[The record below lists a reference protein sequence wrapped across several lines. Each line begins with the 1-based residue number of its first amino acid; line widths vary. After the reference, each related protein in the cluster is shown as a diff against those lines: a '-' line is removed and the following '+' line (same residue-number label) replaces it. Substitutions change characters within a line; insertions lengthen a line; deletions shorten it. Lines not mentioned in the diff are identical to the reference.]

1 MNDRYGAA
9 TSGKPVAPA
18 RRIAAEVL
26 AAVRDDDAYAN
37 LLLPA
42 RIAQAGLSTV
52 DAALATELT
61 YGTLRM
67 QGRYDHIIRIAANR
81 EVSAIDPQVLDVLRL
96 GVHQLLATRIPPH
109 AAVGDT
115 VTLAPRKATGFV
127 NGVLRTIARST
138 PAEWDARLAEG
149 LSGDALLAA
158 DYSHPVWVIEAF
170 RAALKA
176 DGRSRE
182 LDDLLEADNAAP
194 SVSLVALPG
203 LSRVDELGDAGIL
216 SPTAARAPSG
226 IRPTSRPSRPDGRGC
241 RTRDPRLRPSS

>member
-18 RRIAAEVL
+18 RRIAADVL

-42 RIAQAGLSTV
+42 RIAQANLSTV

-81 EVSAIDPQVLDVLRL
+81 EVTAIDPQVLDVLRL

-115 VTLAPRKATGFV
+115 VTLAPRKATGF
-127 NGVLRTIARST
+127 RQR
-138 PAEWDARLAEG
+138 
-149 LSGDALLAA
+149 
-158 DYSHPVWVIEAF
+158 
-170 RAALKA
+170 RAAHDRA
-176 DGRSRE
+176 VDSRRVGCPPRWR
-182 LDDLLEADNAAP
+182 A
-194 SVSLVALPG
+194 
-203 LSRVDELGDAGIL
+203 SRATRC
-216 SPTAARAPSG
+216 SPPT
-226 IRPTSRPSRPDGRGC
+226 IRIRCG
-241 RTRDPRLRPSS
+241 